1 MIEQLKPVFLSKAE
15 RERIRFEKEREQAD
29 AQKKLEDANKQL
41 RRDMLKSAVT
51 KRSDLISTV
60 PVDPVEQRLSQAAET
75 VAQQQAVSGAS
86 VTRRS
91 KGVNFDWDETEDTTK
106 DGDYNWKRKVGTDP
120 LLSARNSS
128 RSMDLVAPI
137 QHWSNKL
144 TPEMTSRDWKIF
156 REDHE
161 ISVTGSQGREVP
173 IPFRSWVESGLPKD
187 LLDAVYKA
195 GYTKPTPIQMQAIP
209 VSIAGHDIIGLSSTG
224 SGKTAAFVLPML
236 MNIKKLPPIRPETTA
251 LDGPYALVLAPSRE
265 LALQIDSE
273 VKKFSSFCDIRSCP
287 IVGGRSAEQQTMMLS
302 QGVELIVATPGRLV
316 DSLDAKQTVF
326 NQCFYV
332 VLDEA
337 DKMIDL
343 GFESFVNQILDSI
356 PASNLKPNHDIL
368 TGAPGQYRIT
378 QMYSATMPPS
388 VEKLTKKYLRNPITI
403 SVGSVTS
410 GKPEIE
416 QRLEFVATE
425 TDKRKL
431 LLNIMEDTQ
440 FPVMVFVNSKRQAD
454 YVGNVL
460 DQIGLRSVVLHSGKM
475 QERREDAINAFKSGR
490 ADVLV
495 ATDVAGRGIDI
506 PNVQHVVCYDMAKSI
521 EDYTHRIGRTARGVN
536 TTGIATSFI
545 LAKEDDAIL
554 PSLKKFLQ
562 QSKQYVPNELETV
575 RTDDGKRQRR
585 DEFML

>member
-1 MIEQLKPVFLSKAE
+1 MQEPTKIVFLSKAE
-15 RERIRFEKEREQAD
+15 RERLRIEKERELDD
-29 AQKKLEDANKQL
+29 AQKRKEDSNKQL
-41 RRDMLKSAVT
+41 RRELLKSAP
-51 KRSDLISTV
+51 KRSTETAQVLK
-60 PVDPVEQRLSQAAET
+60 PVIDIVQQRVVQAAET
-75 VAQQQAVSGAS
+75 VASQSQPHAA
-86 VTRRS
+86 RKS
-91 KGVNFDWDETEDTTK
+91 KGVSFDWDAGEDTLR
-106 DGDYNWKRKVGTDP
+106 DDDYAWKRKSVPVDP
-120 LLSARNSS
+120 LAKLSSGS
-128 RSMDLVAPI
+128 VAPI
-137 QHWSNKL
+137 EHWSTKL
-144 TPEMTSRDWKIF
+144 TSEMSQRDWKIF

-161 ISVTGSQGREVP
+161 ISITGSHGRNVP
-173 IPFRSWVESGLPKD
+173 VPFRSWVESGVPRD

-209 VSIAGHDIIGLSSTG
+209 VSIRGLDIVGLSSTG

-236 MNIKKLPPIRPETTA
+236 MHIKELPPIRPETTA

-265 LALQIDSE
+265 LALQIDAE
-273 VKKFSSFCDIRSCP
+273 VKKFSSFCNIRSCP
-287 IVGGRSAEQQTMMLS
+287 IVGGRSAEQQTMTLS

-316 DSLDAKQTVF
+316 DSLDAKQTVL

-356 PASNLKPNHDIL
+356 PASNMKPAENTIGQDT
-368 TGAPGQYRIT
+368 TGRYRIT
-378 QMYSATMPPS
+378 QMYSATMPVS

-403 SVGSVTS
+403 SVGSVSS

-416 QRLEFVATE
+416 QRLEFVSSE

-431 LLNIMEDTQ
+431 LLNIMDDTS
-440 FPVMVFVNSKRQAD
+440 FPVMIFVNSKRQAD
-454 YVGNVL
+454 YVGSVL
-460 DQIGLRSVVLHSGKM
+460 DQIGVRTMVLHSGKM
-475 QERREDAINAFKSGR
+475 QDRREDAINTFKAGR

-545 LAKEDDAIL
+545 MSKEDDEIL

-562 QSKQYVPNELETV
+562 QSKQFVPDQLGHV
-575 RTDDGKRQRR
+575 RTDDNKRQRR
-585 DEFML
+585 DDFML

>member
-1 MIEQLKPVFLSKAE
+1 MDQPKIVFLSKAE
-15 RERIRFEKEREQAD
+15 RERIRVEKEREQIEG
-29 AQKKLEDANKQL
+29 QKKIEEANKQL
-41 RRDMLKSAVT
+41 RRELLKSVPKKSEAVVT
-51 KRSDLISTV
+51 AK
-60 PVDPVEQRLSQAAET
+60 PVDVVEQRLAQAAET
-75 VAQQQAVSGAS
+75 VAQAQQQS
-86 VTRRS
+86 VLTS
-91 KGVNFDWDETEDTTK
+91 KRNKAGNFDWDETEDTLK
-106 DGDYNWKRKVGTDP
+106 ESDYGWKRKSTVDP
-120 LLSARNSS
+120 LA
-128 RSMDLVAPI
+128 SMSTVVAPI
-137 QHWSNKL
+137 QHWSTKL
-144 TPEMTSRDWKIF
+144 TSEMTMRDWKIF

-161 ISVTGSQGREVP
+161 ISVTGSNGRTVP
-173 IPFRSWVESGLPKD
+173 VPFRSWTESGLPRD

-209 VSIAGHDIIGLSSTG
+209 TSIAGHDIVGLSSTG

-236 MNIKKLPPIRPETTA
+236 MYIKQLPPIRPETTA

-265 LALQIDSE
+265 LALQIDAE
-273 VKKFSSFCDIRSCP
+273 VKKFSSFCNIRSCP
-287 IVGGRSAEQQTMMLS
+287 IVGGRSAEQQTLILS

-316 DSLDAKQTVF
+316 DSLDGKQTVL
-326 NQCFYV
+326 NQCIYV

-343 GFESFVNQILDSI
+343 GFESFVNQILDAI
-356 PASNLKPNHDIL
+356 PATNLKPSDML
-368 TGAPGQYRIT
+368 DSSAAGGRYRIT

-416 QRLEFVATE
+416 QRLEFVSSE
-425 TDKRKL
+425 SDKRKL

-440 FPVMVFVNSKRQAD
+440 FPVMIFVSSKKQAD
-454 YVGNVL
+454 YVGSVL
-460 DQIGLRSVVLHSGKM
+460 DHIGVRAMVLHSGKT
-475 QERREDAINAFKSGR
+475 QERREEAINSFKAGR

-506 PNVQHVVCYDMAKSI
+506 PNVQHVICYDMAKSI

-536 TTGIATSFI
+536 TKGIATSFI
-545 LAKEDDAIL
+545 LAKEDDEIL
-554 PSLKKFLQ
+554 PGLKKFLEH
-562 QSKQYVPNELETV
+562 SKQFVPDQIQHV

-585 DEFML
+585 DDFML

>member
-1 MIEQLKPVFLSKAE
+1 MEQPKIVFLSKAE
-15 RERIRFEKEREQAD
+15 RERIRLEKEREQME
-29 AQKKLEDANKQL
+29 AQKKIEEANKQL
-41 RRDMLKSAVT
+41 RRDLLKSLPKKSADVASPT
-51 KRSDLISTV
+51 K
-60 PVDPVEQRLSQAAET
+60 PVDIVEERLTQAAET
-75 VAQQQAVSGAS
+75 VAQAQQQSTANSK
-86 VTRRS
+86 RS
-91 KGVNFDWDETEDTTK
+91 KAANFDWDDTEDTMK
-106 DGDYNWKRKVGTDP
+106 ESDYGWKRRTIVDP
-120 LLSARNSS
+120 LADVTTSTA
-128 RSMDLVAPI
+128 VAPI
-137 QHWSNKL
+137 QHWSTKL
-144 TPEMTSRDWKIF
+144 TAEMTPRDWKIF

-161 ISVTGSQGREVP
+161 ISVTGSNGRMVP
-173 IPFRSWVESGLPKD
+173 VPFRSWTESGLPRD

-209 VSIAGHDIIGLSSTG
+209 TSIAGHDIVGLSSTG

-236 MNIKKLPPIRPETTA
+236 MYIKSLPPILPETTA

-265 LALQIDSE
+265 LALQIDTE
-273 VKKFSSFCDIRSCP
+273 VKKFSSFCNIRSCP
-287 IVGGRSAEQQTMMLS
+287 IVGGRSAEQQTLILS

-316 DSLDAKQTVF
+316 DSLDAKQTVL
-326 NQCFYV
+326 NQCIYV

-356 PASNLKPNHDIL
+356 PATNLKPADMVD
-368 TGAPGQYRIT
+368 TSMASRYRIT

-416 QRLEFVATE
+416 QRLEFVSSE
-425 TDKRKL
+425 SEKRKL
-431 LLNIMEDTQ
+431 LLNIMEETA
-440 FPVMVFVNSKRQAD
+440 FPVMIFVNSKRQAD
-454 YVGNVL
+454 YVGSVL
-460 DQIGLRSVVLHSGKM
+460 DQTGVRTMVLHSGKM
-475 QERREDAINAFKSGR
+475 QERREEAINAFKGGR

-545 LAKEDDAIL
+545 LAKEDDEIL
-554 PSLKKFLQ
+554 PALKKFLE
-562 QSKQYVPNELETV
+562 QSRQFVPDQLEHV
-575 RTDDGKRQRR
+575 RTSDGSKRQRR